1 MIINI
6 EEQSEDS
13 SSSSEEGPELIEFN
27 HDQENS
33 ELICRGEPIPQKYED
48 RMGFIYRRHAGRLS

>member
-6 EEQSEDS
+6 EEQSEVS
-13 SSSSEEGPELIEFN
+13 SSSSEEGPELIDFN
-27 HDQENS
+27 HDQENV
-33 ELICRGEPIPQKYED
+33 ELICRGEPIPHKYED